1 VRLVRQELGNAS
13 VQGNNAGERKDA
25 FLSWC
30 DNCASPQLG
39 NHFPATDEVF
49 GEIGESCHRLVMPPP
64 MADRQLYGLM
74 QRESRAWEAR
84 LERLEADLAELIRF
98 VGRPGRV
105 VVLDTSALMEG
116 EFFTEFDWH
125 ALDPSLRE
133 SAVRLV
139 ARSLVAEELDDLKR
153 HRDGRQRAHSRR
165 VLTTLWDLSC
175 VARCAGQGR
184 RSGSSSR

>member
-1 VRLVRQELGNAS
+1 ML
-13 VQGNNAGERKDA
+13 
-25 FLSWC
+25 
-30 DNCASPQLG
+30 
-39 NHFPATDEVF
+39 
-49 GEIGESCHRLVMPPP
+49 PP

-74 QRESRAWEAR
+74 QRESRVWEAR

-116 EFFTEFDWH
+116 ELFTEFDWH

-139 ARSLVAEELDDLKR
+139 VSSLVAEELDDLKR
-153 HRDGRQRAHSRR
+153 HRDGRQTAQARR

-175 VARCAGQGR
+175 VARVRGSRPTIRFIEPVTLPDPAQRINGR
-184 RSGSSSR
+184 PGCVTADRPGHPG